1 MLQLRRER
9 SGLSAENPRN
19 LSYCYYCSCS
29 RDWPTFDGAT
39 ESDKVYPVLFN
50 VSTPATPA
58 TLATLYTEC
67 SHTPSDYAQLH
78 EAYKSISIVRILRTV
93 NLLEVCALLQ
103 RIRAGEEVQSLL
115 SAAQE
120 GGLLLQLVQT
130 ERSDRR
136 PSTPKARARCHFH
149 SEGDP
154 TGGVLRSSVARTV
167 SSVLGESADQQ

>member
-1 MLQLRRER
+1 MKQNTSLYVEGDAHPGLDGETHSRTQKRQLQSLEADNQ
-9 SGLSAENPRN
+9 SYKGL
-19 LSYCYYCSCS
+19 
-29 RDWPTFDGAT
+29 
-39 ESDKVYPVLFN
+39 
-50 VSTPATPA
+50 
-58 TLATLYTEC
+58 
-67 SHTPSDYAQLH
+67 
-78 EAYKSISIVRILRTV
+78 VRILRTV
-93 NLLEVCALLQ
+93 NLLEACALLQ